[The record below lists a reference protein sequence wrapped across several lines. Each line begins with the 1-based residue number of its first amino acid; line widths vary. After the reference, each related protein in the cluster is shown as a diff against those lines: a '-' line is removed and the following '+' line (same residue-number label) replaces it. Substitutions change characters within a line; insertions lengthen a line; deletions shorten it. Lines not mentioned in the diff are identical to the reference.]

1 MTAATDRAI
10 QKLDAWRAAQD
21 ATDDRRFKYQ
31 LIGDVQ
37 ARIEQAYV
45 AKNIIGANSLAV
57 LYGESGSGKSHVA
70 LDIAMNVTQ
79 GGTTLG
85 CKTTKGAV
93 IYIAAEG
100 AHGLTNRLAAAR
112 ERGLIAAGAPL
123 AIVNRAVQMDIETGD
138 PLALIRTMADLAT
151 TTGET
156 VQLVVIDTLARCITG
171 DENTAADMGRFV
183 TACDWI
189 RNATTAAVLVVHH
202 AGKDTSK
209 GARGHS
215 SLRAAVDTEILVEGR
230 QNPRTVTITKQRD
243 LPLID
248 PLGFELDPV
257 TLGTDSDG
265 ESVTACT
272 LKLTAAVPVRAEV
285 RGKAQS
291 TLMRALRET
300 ERTAPGKVWT
310 IADLRSTGRIA
321 GVHRNSAISAVDSLI
336 AAQLLTPTIGGYR
349 LA

>member
-1 MTAATDRAI
+1 MTAADRAI
-10 QKLDAWRAAQD
+10 EKLDAWRAAQAEQD
-21 ATDDRRFKYQ
+21 ERRFKYQ

-37 ARIEQAYV
+37 ARIDQAYV
-45 AKNIIGANSLAV
+45 VKNLIGANTLAV
-57 LYGESGSGKSHVA
+57 LFGESGSGKSHVA

-79 GGTTLG
+79 GGMTLG

-93 IYIAAEG
+93 LYVAAEG

-138 PLALIRTMADLAT
+138 PEALIRTIADFAS

-156 VQLVVIDTLARCITG
+156 VQLVVIDTLARCIVG
-171 DENTAADMGRFV
+171 DENTAQDMGRFV
-183 TACDWI
+183 QACDWI
-189 RNATTAAVLVVHH
+189 RHATTPAILIVHH
-202 AGKDTSK
+202 AGKDTTK

-230 QNPRTVTITKQRD
+230 QNPRTITITKQRD

-272 LKLTAAVPVRAEV
+272 LKLTAAVPVRPEV
-285 RGKAQS
+285 RGKAQA
-291 TLMRALRET
+291 TLMCALRET
-300 ERTAPGKVWT
+300 DRETPGKVWT
-310 IADLRSTGRIA
+310 IADMRQVGRAA
-321 GVHRNSAISAVDSLI
+321 GIHRNSAISAVDSII
-336 AAQLLTPTIGGYR
+336 AAQLLMPTIGGYR

>member
-1 MTAATDRAI
+1 MTGAADRAI
-10 QKLDAWRAAQD
+10 EKLDAWRAAQAEQD
-21 ATDDRRFKYQ
+21 ERRFKYE
-31 LIGDVQ
+31 LVGDVQ
-37 ARIEQAYV
+37 ARIDQPYV
-45 AKNIIGANSLAV
+45 VKNVIGANTLAV

-79 GGTTLG
+79 GSTTLG
-85 CKTTKGAV
+85 CKTSKGAV
-93 IYIAAEG
+93 LYIAAEG

-112 ERGLIAAGAPL
+112 ERGLIAPGAPL
-123 AIVNRAVQMDIETGD
+123 AIVNRAVQMNIETGD
-138 PLALIRTMADLAT
+138 PEALIRTVADVAN

-156 VQLVVIDTLARCITG
+156 VQLVIIDTLARCIVG

-183 TACDWI
+183 QACDWL
-189 RNATTAAVLVVHH
+189 RHATPAAVLIVHH
-202 AGKDTSK
+202 AGKDTTK

-230 QNPRTVTITKQRD
+230 QNPRTASITKQRD
-243 LPLID
+243 LPILD

-257 TLGTDSDG
+257 TLGLDADG
-265 ESVTACT
+265 EPVTACT
-272 LKLTAAVPVRAEV
+272 MKLTDAVPMRAEV

-291 TLMRALRET
+291 TIMRALRET
-300 ERTAPGKVWT
+300 EREEPGKVWT
-310 IADLRSTGRIA
+310 IADLRRTGRIA

-336 AAQLLTPTIGGYR
+336 AARLLTPSVGGYR